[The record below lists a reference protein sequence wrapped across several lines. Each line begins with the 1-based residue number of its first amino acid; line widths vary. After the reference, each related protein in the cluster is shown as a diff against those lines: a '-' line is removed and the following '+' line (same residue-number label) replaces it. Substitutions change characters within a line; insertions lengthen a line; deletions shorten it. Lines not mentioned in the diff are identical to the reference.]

1 MSSSWRCAWPSLTGV
16 RLDNVRLL
24 TPDLPRLLAFY
35 SEGLGLKLLFGGPEE
50 PYAELAA
57 GGASIALF
65 SAEAMA
71 AAVEEAS
78 ALPPTGDAAVIVLNA
93 GDLDATVAVLRERGL
108 APTDPRDRGDW
119 GIRTSHLRDPDGRLV
134 EIYSEIEPEGPGRH

>member
-1 MSSSWRCAWPSLTGV
+1 V
-16 RLDNVRLL
+16 RLDNIRLL
-24 TPDLPRLLAFY
+24 TADLPACLRFY
-35 SEGLGLKLLFGGPEE
+35 ADGLGLRVLFGGPEE

-71 AAVEEAS
+71 GAVGDAS
-78 ALPPTGDAAVIVLNA
+78 ALPATGDAAVIVLNA
-93 GDLDATVAVLRERGL
+93 NDLDATVAALRERGL
-108 APTDPRDRGDW
+108 RPSDPRDRSDW

-134 EIYSEIEPEGPGRH
+134 ELYAELQPEGPGQH